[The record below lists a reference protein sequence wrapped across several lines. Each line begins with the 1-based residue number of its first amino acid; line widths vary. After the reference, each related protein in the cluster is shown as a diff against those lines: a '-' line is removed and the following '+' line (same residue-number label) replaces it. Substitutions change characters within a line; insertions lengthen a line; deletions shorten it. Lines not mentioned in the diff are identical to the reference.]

1 MLFFLSIR
9 RPPRS
14 TRTDTRCPYT
24 TLFRSAW
31 LRLLHRYPKIGDKA
45 AAQIVE
51 RIAKSRSVAE
61 AVQLLGE
68 EEIARKTKF
77 SGLAHALMA
86 LSALRTPAEVLANA
100 AALMDPF
107 WKTVWPD
114 DWNDRRKDID
124 PILLIAS
131 EHASIDGDRKGPRLN
146 SS

>member
-51 RIAKSRSVAE
+51 RIAKSRSVAR

-68 EEIARKTKF
+68 EEIARKTQF
-77 SGLAHALMA
+77 SGLAHALTA
-86 LSALRTPAEVLANA
+86 VSAPRQPAGDLANA
-100 AALMDPF
+100 AALLEPF
-107 WKTVWPD
+107 WQTVRPG
-114 DWNDRRKDID
+114 DWNQRPNDIA
-124 PILLIAS
+124 PYPLHSYELPHPS
-131 EHASIDGDRKGPRLN
+131 GYLPPPP
-146 SS
+146 

>member
-1 MLFFLSIR
+1 MFLFFFLMIR

-14 TRTDTRCPYT
+14 TRTDTLFPYT
-24 TLFRSAW
+24 TLFRS
-31 LRLLHRYPKIGDKA
+31 

-107 WKTVWPD
+107 WKTVWRD
-114 DWNDRRKDID
+114 AWNDRR
-124 PILLIAS
+124 S
-131 EHASIDGDRKGPRLN
+131 EERRVGEECVSTCRYRWSPHH
-146 SS
+146 